1 MVILRRISGWRRW
14 LPLMLIVIA
23 VPLAFGAFRRARAP
37 SSGASVLGQVLQI
50 VSQRAVDSIPEDSIY
65 IRAARGL
72 VNSIDDPY
80 ASLYNKREIDD
91 FMRNTIGNAYG
102 GLGMGINQE
111 DSLVVVSDV
120 FPQSPAEHGG
130 VQRGDLIIAIDSART
145 IGWPVDK
152 VSQHLIGQVGTPVAV
167 TFARVGVNA
176 PITTKFTRATVHAA
190 AVPYTLV
197 LDDHIGYIPLQR
209 FNGTAGR
216 ELADAVK
223 GLEAQG
229 ATRFLVDLR
238 GNGGGDVDQAVK
250 VSNVFLARGK
260 AVATQRERNVPPK
273 FYVAV
278 DDPSAPTEPVAV
290 LVDGGTASASEIVAG
305 ALQDHDRAL
314 ILGTT
319 TFGKGL
325 VQAVYNLDGGF
336 ALKITTGKWY
346 TPSGRS
352 IHRDRKLVNGRLVL
366 ADTGAADTSAAQ
378 VMHSDAGRRL
388 IARGGITPDVTVSGD
403 TLSTPEQALVRV
415 ILPKAAELRASIFDV
430 ARAQHGQVTAS
441 FTASAAL
448 MTQLRERMGQGGIK
462 VDDPLFDGGESY
474 LNQLLTDE
482 TLRLALGDSTATRHR
497 IASDGQAQKAL
508 MLLRKANTQPELL
521 KEIGG

>member
-1 MVILRRISGWRRW
+1 
-14 LPLMLIVIA
+14 MLVVIA

-120 FPQSPAEHGG
+120 FPQSPAERGG
-130 VQRGDLIIAIDSART
+130 VERGDLILAVDSVRS

-152 VSQHLIGQVGTPVAV
+152 VSQHLIGQVGTPVVV
-167 TFARVGVNA
+167 TFARVGANG
-176 PITTKFTRATVHAA
+176 PITTRFTRATVHAA

-238 GNGGGDVDQAVK
+238 QNGGGDVDQAVK
-250 VSNVFLARGK
+250 VSNVFLARGQQ
-260 AVATQRERNVPPK
+260 VATQRERNVPPK
-273 FYVAV
+273 FYTAV
-278 DDPSAPTEPVAV
+278 DEPTAPTAPVAV

-352 IHRDRKLVNGRLVL
+352 IHRDRKVVDGRLVL
-366 ADTGAADTSAAQ
+366 TDTATDTSAVQ
-378 VMHSDAGRRL
+378 IMHSDAGRKL
-388 IARGGITPDVTVSGD
+388 IARGGITPDITVQAD
-403 TLSTPEQALVRV
+403 TLTTPEQALVRA
-415 ILPKAAELRASIFDV
+415 ILPRAAELRASIFDV

-441 FTASAAL
+441 FTVTPAL
-448 MTQLRERMGQGGIK
+448 MSQLRDRMGQAGIK
-462 VDDPLFDGGESY
+462 VDDKVFEGGSSY

-482 TLRLALGDSTATRHR
+482 TLRLALGDSTAVRHR
-497 IASDGQAQKAL
+497 VATDAAVQRAL
-508 MLLRKANTQPELL
+508 LLLRKANTQPELL
-521 KEIGG
+521 KEIGA

>member
-1 MVILRRISGWRRW
+1 MSRRTLSWRRW
-14 LPLMLIVIA
+14 LPILVIVVA
-23 VPLAFGAFRRARAP
+23 VPLAFGAFLRSRSP
-37 SSGASVLGQVLQI
+37 SSGATVLGQVLNI

-80 ASLYNKREIDD
+80 ASLYDRKEIDD

-111 DSLVVVSDV
+111 DSVVVVSDV
-120 FPQSPAEHGG
+120 FPQSPAERGG
-130 VQRGDLIIAIDSART
+130 VQRGDLIVAIDSQRS

-152 VSQHLIGQVGTPVAV
+152 VSQHLIGQVGTPVVV
-167 TFARVGVNA
+167 TFARVGVNT
-176 PITTKFTRATVHAA
+176 PISTRFVRATVHAA

-197 LDDHIGYIPLQR
+197 LDDHVGYIPLQR

-216 ELADAVK
+216 EMADAVK
-223 GLEAQG
+223 ELEARG

-260 AVATQRERNVPPK
+260 PVATQRERNVPPK
-273 FYVAV
+273 FYTAV
-278 DDPSAPTEPVAV
+278 DEPTLPSAPVAV

-352 IHRDRKLVNGRLVL
+352 IHRDRKLVNGRLIL
-366 ADTGAADTSAAQ
+366 ADTGADTVATQ
-378 VMHSDAGRRL
+378 IMHSDAGRRL
-388 IARGGITPDVTVSGD
+388 VARGGITPDVVVPPD
-403 TLSTPEQALVRV
+403 TLTTAEQVLVRAV
-415 ILPKAAELRASIFDV
+415 LPKAAELRASIFDV
-430 ARAQHGQVTAS
+430 ARAQHGQVAPTFAV
-441 FTASAAL
+441 TPDL
-448 MTQLRERMGQGGIK
+448 MTQLRERMVQNGIT
-462 VDDPLFDGGESY
+462 VDDKTFNGGASY

-482 TLRLALGDSTATRHR
+482 TLRLALGDSTAVRRR
-497 IASDGQAQKAL
+497 IATDGAVQKAL
-508 MLLRKANTQPELL
+508 SLLRKANTQPELI
-521 KEIGG
+521 KESGA